1 MQSAT
6 SVDLAI
12 SFNDQGARFLAQ
24 ARYSDA
30 ISHFQQALNHIK
42 EELSA
47 TQDAHPTSRSVCS
60 LLFFFGYVAQEK
72 VTPPEHTENSFFV
85 FQRPMMVTRGAS
97 ANSIDA
103 FAPLVKFSF
112 GLLYNLAVAMHLSAL
127 ATTKAETKERR
138 LKKSLLFYEL
148 AYSMMQDE
156 SIRGVTETV
165 AILNNIGQIHGVMGN
180 KDKAHQCSEKLFSIL
195 VFVTDC
201 EEKHT
206 VQDFDVFFQSVLPAL
221 LPHAPVAEAA

>member
-1 MQSAT
+1 MRST
-6 SVDLAI
+6 TNVDLAI
-12 SFNDQGARFLAQ
+12 NFNDQGAHYLAQ
-24 ARYSDA
+24 ASYSDA

-42 EELSA
+42 CELSA
-47 TQDAHPTSRSVCS
+47 TKDSHPASRSVCS
-60 LLFFFGYVAQEK
+60 LLFFFGYAAQGNVAPSENAD
-72 VTPPEHTENSFFV
+72 NSFFV

-97 ANSIDA
+97 PNSMDS

-138 LKKSLLFYEL
+138 LKKSLIFYEL

-165 AILNNIGQIHGVMGN
+165 AILNNIGQIHSVMGN
-180 KDKAHQCSEKLFSIL
+180 EDKARQCSEQLFSIL
-195 VFVTDC
+195 VYVTDC
-201 EEKHT
+201 EGKHT
-206 VQDFDVFFQSVLPAL
+206 VQDFDVFFQSALPIL